1 MTEQLTKSRQTAE
14 IAFAKTQSQFL
25 ARGRAIDEQ
34 DAITSARDEKTIRLR
49 EARLTRE
56 REARESA
63 TAAEGDFMADKEALE
78 LVRSYYAIPEAQRR
92 RLFDLA
98 RVLSDA
104 A

>member
-25 ARGRAIDEQ
+25 ARGRAIEEQ

-63 TAAEGDFMADKEALE
+63 TAA
-78 LVRSYYAIPEAQRR
+78 LVAKR
-92 RLFDLA
+92 A
-98 RVLSDA
+98 RT
-104 A
+104 